1 MYLQYVLNANT
12 CIHICRVYTY
22 TQGNIYV
29 LTCTERI
36 YMYTYMQ
43 GVYIYTG
50 CSNYDIIYI
59 ISSNNNVIF
68 VIITVLTTGTTG
80 DRGNHRRRSAKTF
93 KKKKVITPAHSRTK
107 FHRCTFKKHACACAR
122 VCVCRYVYVGMY
134 ISVCISWCKVC
145 VRVYECM

>member
-80 DRGNHRRRSAKTF
+80 DRGNHRQRSAKAF
-93 KKKKVITPAHSRTK
+93 KNKISTPAHSRTK
-107 FHRCTFKKHACACAR
+107 ILLCIPLGCMHA
-122 VCVCRYVYVGMY
+122 
-134 ISVCISWCKVC
+134 C
-145 VRVYECM
+145 VRVCACVYQYVFPCVCLNIYIYLYLTN